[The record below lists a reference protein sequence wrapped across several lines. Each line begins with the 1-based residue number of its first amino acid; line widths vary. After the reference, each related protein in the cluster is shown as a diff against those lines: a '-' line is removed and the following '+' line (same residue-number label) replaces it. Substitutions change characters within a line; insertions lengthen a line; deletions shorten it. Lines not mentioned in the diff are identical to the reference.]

1 MYGLLLSTLLSLPV
15 FPLNPTNDDT
25 LNRMNFHFTAGVVS
39 PSELISIGPELTFKY
54 EFLFSH
60 PFVLRTGLDYR
71 FGRMNQLKYP
81 NGDFHGFTLSAECLH
96 YRGSHRMKGFAGAGV
111 VYNYSLVSL
120 DSRVADSIMAAEQIT
135 DVRIDKHL
143 GYRIIFG
150 VRRSDLWSFEVR
162 VTDIRTKLVYERDLG
177 PNRFSLEKQRVKLSD
192 IRVTVG
198 YLLPLGRF

>member
-1 MYGLLLSTLLSLPV
+1 MYGLILSSLLSFPV
-15 FPLNPTNDDT
+15 FPLNPTNNDT
-25 LNRMNFHFTAGVVS
+25 VSTMNFHFTAGVVS
-39 PSELISIGPELTFKY
+39 PSELISVGPELTLKY

-81 NGDFHGFTLSAECLH
+81 KGDYHGFTLSAECLH
-96 YRGSHRMKGFAGAGV
+96 YRGSHKMKGFAGAGV
-111 VYNYSLVSL
+111 VYNYSQVSP
-120 DSRVADSIMAAEQIT
+120 DSRTADSIMVNEQIS

-150 VRRSDLWSFEVR
+150 VRRSDMWTFELR

-177 PNRFSLEKQRVKLSD
+177 PNRFSLEKQSVKLSD
-192 IRVTVG
+192 IRVSFG
-198 YLLPLGRF
+198 YLLPLSRF